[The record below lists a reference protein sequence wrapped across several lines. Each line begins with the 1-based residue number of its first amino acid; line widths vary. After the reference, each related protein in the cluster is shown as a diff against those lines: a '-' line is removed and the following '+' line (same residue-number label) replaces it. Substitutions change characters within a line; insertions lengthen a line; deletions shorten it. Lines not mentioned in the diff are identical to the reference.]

1 MYYFLHFN
9 GVTWNVYEDM
19 RTSLPLTP
27 LNDID
32 HHDDDDDDQIVMMTH
47 SVIQNIA
54 INIVKLFATL

>member
-1 MYYFLHFN
+1 
-9 GVTWNVYEDM
+9 M

-32 HHDDDDDDQIVMMTH
+32 HDDDDDDDDQIVMMTH

-54 INIVKLFATL
+54 INIVKLLAILY

>member
-1 MYYFLHFN
+1 
-9 GVTWNVYEDM
+9 M

-32 HHDDDDDDQIVMMTH
+32 HDDDDDDDDDQIVMMTH